1 MNDYASLVAW
11 LREHGKKNARCSYC
25 PYYDAT
31 ERGYSTC
38 SEELAEKAADAIEE
52 LTAFAHYVAKKAFDE
67 EWELDPAFCELV
79 CRKLNKIGI
88 VEKDGEYWSYEPPKE
103 ET

>member
-25 PYYDAT
+25 PYYDAN
-31 ERGYSTC
+31 ERGYGTC

-52 LTAFAHYVAKKAFDE
+52 LTAFAHYVAKEAFDE
-67 EWELDPAFCELV
+67 YGELNNLAFRELV
-79 CRKLNKIGI
+79 SRKLNKIGI
-88 VEKDGEYWSYEPPKE
+88 VKQDGEFWSYEPPKE
-103 ET
+103 E

>member
-1 MNDYASLVAW
+1 MTDYENLVKR
-11 LREHGKKNARCSYC
+11 LREIASHDGNIKSNYIGL
-25 PYYDAT
+25 T
-31 ERGYSTC
+31 
-38 SEELAEKAADAIEE
+38 LLQAADAIEE

-88 VEKDGEYWSYEPPKE
+88 VEKDGEYWSYEPPKGGNHDN
-103 ET
+103 